1 MPSSSWPHRR
11 KFQLVPSRR
20 GIPLILPPAPMFS
33 YSITTKDFERET
45 QAQSQWLKSILEDK
59 TGCGPFPSEKEQDQK
74 HKKDVTS
81 LAVQLSSLQAG
92 QNQET
97 SGPQGEMMVV

>member
-59 TGCGPFPSEKEQDQK
+59 TGCSPFPSEKEQDQK